1 MHVGSFHACSS
12 FQFTLVVLKFSV
24 LSSSAWIEDHFILVG
39 KKMSSIVPVCV
50 KLNRKDIHT
59 VPMNCSN
66 IVLVINS
73 FIVLQYKAIIWG
85 LKKREF
91 CKFSMVLAILNNV
104 LTLWWILNYQLVPC
118 VIGNIPRPYLAK

>member
-1 MHVGSFHACSS
+1 MLDLFMHAALFS
-12 FQFTLVVLKFSV
+12 FTLVVLKFSV

-50 KLNRKDIHT
+50 KLNRKDI
-59 VPMNCSN
+59 PINCSN

-73 FIVLQYKAIIWG
+73 FIMLQYKAIIWG

-91 CKFSMVLAILNNV
+91 CKFSMVLAIWNNV